1 MVTLPSGTVTF
12 LFTDVEG
19 STRLWEEHPV
29 GMQDALAR
37 HDVIVRTAVE
47 SFGGQVVKGAGDGVF
62 AVFGAVRDALRAAV
76 ALQVDLAAE
85 PWGTTGPLPVR
96 IGIHTGE
103 AQCRDGDYFGP
114 VLNRA
119 ARLMAVAHGGQI
131 LCSQATA
138 DLARDSLAEEVKL
151 VDLGEHRLRDL
162 SRPERVYQVDAPG
175 LVGEF
180 APLRSLDA
188 FPGNLPLQVTSFIG
202 RGWELEQT
210 AEALAQARVVTLTGV
225 GGVGKTRLA
234 LQVAGDVLPRFR
246 EGAWLVEL
254 AAVRDPAAVVDAFA
268 AVFGVTARSGRSL
281 TESLVEFLGTKQ
293 LLLVLDNCEHLLDP
307 VAELTDDIIR
317 ACPGVIILATS
328 REGLALVGERI
339 LAVPSLRT
347 PVENADLETVAGSD
361 AVQLFVD
368 RARAVDATFALVDG
382 NAASVVRLC
391 RRLDGVPLALE
402 LAAARINV
410 MSPTELA
417 SALDHR
423 FEVLAGG
430 RRGAV
435 KRQQTLR
442 ATIDWSY
449 DLLTEAQQLLLARL
463 AVFAGG
469 CTRAA
474 AEAVCAGDPI
484 AAGTVFALLTELV
497 ERYLVVAERDRPE
510 TRYRLL
516 ETIREYGED
525 RLAEHGE
532 TDALRVRHA
541 EYYANF
547 LQAAAGPALGPRQ
560 LEVGRQI
567 AAEDENLLAAMT
579 YAIDVDNV
587 DLAFRLAC
595 ISVATW
601 LAVGWRLRFP
611 VDPILELTAASE
623 HSLYPTGVA
632 YAANQAAM
640 RGDPE
645 TAKTRCDQA
654 LAAASALDDPDRLVV
669 EYWVES
675 TRGVIAFA
683 RGNTHEAARCQERAV
698 DAARATGGVE
708 GDLAQGLGAAATFHV
723 MAGEPAA
730 AINLA
735 TEGLAIS
742 RRLGVPSLIATNLAA
757 LAGALVD
764 DDPEQ
769 ARALLHES
777 IQLGSN
783 LGYRN
788 WAELT
793 QAALVSARLSDWTQT
808 LALAGPAIRHLHW
821 TGDRPLLGAV
831 INLVA
836 HALAANDPESAA
848 RLQGAA
854 RTLAMSAVAG
864 NPRAQEEPG
873 AVLGAPDRPSSNQSD
888 FVTELR
894 RTTTLALRDTLGDK
908 RLRELR
914 AEGER
919 LDRDEAVAFALDA
932 LNRANA

>member
-1 MVTLPSGTVTF
+1 MVMLPSGTLTF

-29 GMQDALAR
+29 GMQEALGR
-37 HDVIVRTAVE
+37 HDLIVRAAVE
-47 SFGGQVVKGAGDGVF
+47 SHGGQIVKGAGDGGF

-76 ALQVDLAAE
+76 AVQVTLGAE
-85 PWGTTGPLPVR
+85 PWGATGPLQVR

-103 AQCRDGDYFGP
+103 AQYRDGDYFGP

-119 ARLMAVAHGGQI
+119 ARIMAIARGGQI
-131 LCSQATA
+131 VCSEATA
-138 DLARDSLAEEVKL
+138 DLARDGLDENMKL
-151 VDLGEHRLRDL
+151 VDLGQHRLRDL
-162 SRPERVYQVDAPG
+162 SRPEQVFQVDAPG
-175 LVGEF
+175 LAGDF
-180 APLRSLDA
+180 GPLRSLDA

-202 RGWELEQT
+202 RSRELDQV
-210 AEALAQARVVTLTGV
+210 ADALSEARVVTLTGV

-234 LQVAGDVLPRFR
+234 LQVAADVLPRFR
-246 EGAWLVEL
+246 EGAWLLEL
-254 AAVRDPAAVVDAFA
+254 AAVRDPDAVVDAFA

-293 LLLVLDNCEHLLDP
+293 ILLVLDNCEHLLDP
-307 VAELTDDIIR
+307 VAELTDEIIR
-317 ACPGVIILATS
+317 ACPSVVILATS

-347 PVENADLETVAGSD
+347 PPENAQFDTVAGSD

-368 RARAVDATFALVDG
+368 RARAVDATFALAES

-410 MSPTELA
+410 MTPGELA
-417 SALDHR
+417 AALDHR
-423 FEVLAGG
+423 FEILAGG

-449 DLLTEAQQLLLARL
+449 DLLTEAQQRLLSRL
-463 AVFAGG
+463 SVFAGG

-474 AEAVCAGDPI
+474 AETVCAGDPI
-484 AAGTVFALLTELV
+484 APRSVFALLTELV
-497 ERYLVVAERDRPE
+497 ERSLVVAERDHPD

-525 RLAEHGE
+525 RLAEHDE
-532 TDALRVRHA
+532 TETLRMRHA

-560 LEVGRQI
+560 LEIGRQL

-579 YAIDVDNV
+579 NAIDDDNV

-601 LAVGWRLRFP
+601 LAIGWRLRFAIE
-611 VDPILELTAASE
+611 PILELTAASE
-623 HSLYPTGVA
+623 HPLYPTGLA

-645 TAKTRCDQA
+645 TARARCDEA
-654 LAAASALDDPDRLVV
+654 LAAATVLDDTERLVV

-675 TRGVIAFA
+675 TLGVIAFA
-683 RGNTHEAARCQERAV
+683 RGNTHEAARHQERAV
-698 DAARATGGVE
+698 TASRAAGVE
-708 GDLAQGLGAAATFHV
+708 GDMAMGLGAAATFHV

-730 AINLA
+730 AVDLA
-735 TEGLAIS
+735 TEGLALA
-742 RRLGVPSLIATNLAA
+742 RKLEVPSLVAHNLAA

-764 DDPEQ
+764 SDPER
-769 ARALLHES
+769 ARSLLHES
-777 IQLGSN
+777 VQLGAD

-788 WAELT
+788 WGELT
-793 QAALVSARLSDWTQT
+793 QAALISARLGDWAQT
-808 LALAGPAIRHLHW
+808 LTLAAPALRGLHW
-821 TGDRPLLGAV
+821 TGDRPLMGAV
-831 INLVA
+831 INLVV
-836 HALAANDPESAA
+836 HGLAATDAETAA

-854 RTLAMSAVAG
+854 RALATSALAST
-864 NPRAQEEPG
+864 PD
-873 AVLGAPDRPSSNQSD
+873 AVKSSDRPSSDQHD
-888 FVTELR
+888 FVTQLR
-894 RTTTLALRDTLGDK
+894 RTTTAALRDTLGDM

-919 LDRDEAVAFALDA
+919 LDRDQAVAYALDA
-932 LNRANA
+932 IDRANSS